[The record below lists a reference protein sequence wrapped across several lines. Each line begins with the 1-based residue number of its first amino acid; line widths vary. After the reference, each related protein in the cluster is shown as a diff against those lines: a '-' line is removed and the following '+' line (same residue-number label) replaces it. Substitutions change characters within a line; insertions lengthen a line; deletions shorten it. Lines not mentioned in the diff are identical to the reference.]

1 VKDLNFTLI
10 TTIQTV
16 HNADKLD
23 ARAGQ
28 ARNDSGYDHPWI
40 GIETSIEQ
48 VIADYVLGNQCDKG
62 SDHRFGCHT
71 ERCQAEKQ
79 GMPCFRHTSFSFPL
93 TKSPKRRSEPAQLKR
108 ARRVPAI
115 TLSSSIDG
123 RRLGRRDGAKVAIG
137 WRQNGVT
144 SCQRRQG

>member
-10 TTIQTV
+10 TTIQTI

-48 VIADYVLGNQCDKG
+48 VIADDVLGKQCDKG
-62 SDHRFGCHT
+62 SDHRF
-71 ERCQAEKQ
+71 ERHRK
-79 GMPCFRHTSFSFPL
+79 MPGKKTRDAMFPPHIFL
-93 TKSPKRRSEPAQLKR
+93 FPP
-108 ARRVPAI
+108 
-115 TLSSSIDG
+115 D
-123 RRLGRRDGAKVAIG
+123 
-137 WRQNGVT
+137 
-144 SCQRRQG
+144 